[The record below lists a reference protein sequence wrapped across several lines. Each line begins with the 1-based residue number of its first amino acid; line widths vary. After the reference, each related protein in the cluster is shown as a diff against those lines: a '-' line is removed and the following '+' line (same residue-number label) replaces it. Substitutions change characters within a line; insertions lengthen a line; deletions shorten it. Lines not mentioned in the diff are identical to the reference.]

1 MRWRP
6 WRKPAVSLTTGRIA
20 DAAPPPEPSVV
31 MTPTLSLPDLVPG
44 TCECG
49 HGRCHHYAG
58 RGHCGVGY
66 PVREGWPHGS
76 VCACQRFILDKRDDG
91 DDEKA
96 EPPVDPEV
104 EELEKIYG
112 GRQ

>member
-1 MRWRP
+1 
-6 WRKPAVSLTTGRIA
+6 
-20 DAAPPPEPSVV
+20 

-76 VCACQRFILDKRDDG
+76 VCACQIFILDKRDDG

-104 EELEKIYG
+104 KELEKIYG